1 MFTQTK
7 PRLVA
12 LLLVV
17 FAINLAE
24 TRLETARR
32 GDTPISV
39 SDYFGAQAVE
49 RFERELVSFEF
60 HDKTARWAMYV
71 YSVSYFALLPMFGL
85 AVLVALA
92 RREELAPFRVCCLA
106 IAADYFVSL
115 PWFLL
120 FPVPERWAH
129 PGSDA
134 VLLSDQWSS
143 ALIDT
148 IRPISALNNSFPS
161 THVSLSVVIVVVCW
175 MCRVRLRCTV
185 TALAMAVIV
194 ATFAIGIHWL
204 ADIVAGV
211 ITGIVSV
218 LIARRFTDM
227 TERPQLAPEAVL
239 RPARGDIRSVGRL
252 AEAGGVQ
259 G

>member
-1 MFTQTK
+1 MLTQTK
-7 PRLVA
+7 SGLV
-12 LLLVV
+12 LLLIIV
-17 FAINLAE
+17 FAINFAE
-24 TRLETARR
+24 TSLETSMR
-32 GDTPISV
+32 GGAPISV
-39 SDYFGAQAVE
+39 ADYHGAQAVE
-49 RFERELVSFEF
+49 RFEPEFINFEF

-71 YSVSYFALLPMFGL
+71 YSVAYFALLPVFGL
-85 AVLVALA
+85 SVLIALA

-106 IAADYFVSL
+106 IAADYFISM

-143 ALIDT
+143 ALIDA

-175 MCRVRLRCTV
+175 LFHVRLRSTV
-185 TALAMAVIV
+185 TALAMSVIL
-194 ATFAIGIHWL
+194 ATLAIGIHWL

-211 ITGIVSV
+211 VVGILSV
-218 LIARRFTDM
+218 LIAWRFTD
-227 TERPQLAPEAVL
+227 TSDRPQLAPESL
-239 RPARGDIRSVGRL
+239 FRPARASIRSVGRFV
-252 AEAGGVQ
+252 EAAGLQ
-259 G
+259 R